1 MERVLHYEGG
11 IRSFV
16 EHINQNKEPLHPGVI
31 YLAGGKGDSFAEIA
45 LQYNDRLRRGALLLC
60 QQHQHHRGRM
70 HEVGFKTAL
79 TRVLNDYA
87 RRQGLLKEAD
97 KNLSGEDVREGM
109 TAVISVKLREP
120 QFEGQTKTKLGNA
133 EIRSLVEGLMSDKFA
148 AFLEEN
154 PATARIIIDKAL
166 TASRA
171 REAAR
176 KAREL
181 TAYTYIYYGMSLPRQ
196 AGRLL

>member
-1 MERVLHYEGG
+1 MLYSFANNINTTEGG
-11 IRSFV
+11 
-16 EHINQNKEPLHPGVI
+16 
-31 YLAGGKGDSFAEIA
+31 
-45 LQYNDRLRRGALLLC
+45 
-60 QQHQHHRGRM
+60 M

-181 TAYTYIYYGMSLPRQ
+181 TAPQDGARRHVAARQ